1 MAKIQKKTL
10 FLQPISSF
18 NIIFMSQFTDFG
30 LNSALLKA
38 IGELGFEN
46 PMPIQEQA
54 IPVLLERD
62 TDFVGLAQTGTGKTA
77 AFGLPLLQKI
87 DAEQRCVQALI
98 LCPTRELCMQ
108 ITKDL
113 RNYAKYIP
121 EILVV
126 PVYGGASIELQFK
139 DLAKKPQIIVAT
151 PGRLRDMI
159 RRNRV
164 DFSNV
169 SSMILDE
176 ADEMLNMGF
185 QEEVDDILEYMPKE
199 GRHTMLFSATMPK
212 EVEAILNKYMT
223 DPVKVAVGE
232 RNSGTANVDHRYYM
246 MAAKDRYS
254 VLKRIIDY
262 TPSIYGII
270 FCRTKLET
278 QEIAD
283 SLIQDGYNAA
293 ALHGD
298 LSQAMRD
305 NVMDHFRKRSLQL
318 LVATDVAARGI
329 DVKELTHI
337 INYNLPD
344 DIETYVHRSGRT
356 GRADKRG
363 ICISLVHLREK
374 HKVKQIEKIVGRP
387 IERATIPTGK
397 EVCEKQLFNHIDR
410 IEHVDINREDID
422 DYLPV
427 IFKKLEWMSREEL
440 ITRMV
445 ALNFNRF
452 LDYYKDAVDL
462 NVDENAEKKDKKER
476 KKERDRQDET
486 MKRLYFGLGKNDHIL
501 PQKIIGK
508 INDVT
513 RSKNIPI
520 GRIDLF
526 NDYSYVDV
534 DESFVPMILE
544 CFSDPLMNP
553 KGIVVE
559 VAKEQPKR
567 EKKSFADK
575 KEGEKKTRK
584 EEKHNRDDFHEEE
597 SFEKKSKRKS
607 KDFDDDKPKYK
618 VERSRD
624 GHEWLDPDWRNHL
637 DDIDVFIDDDD
648 ERPSRKKRNEE
659 RGFGSKKET
668 SPKTGSK
675 KEKSSATKRSSRSG
689 FRSSDYDVDGPRSSR
704 KSSSKSSSTKESGR
718 GRRGAAR
725 HEEPDYYSPKR
736 RRK

>member
-1 MAKIQKKTL
+1 
-10 FLQPISSF
+10 
-18 NIIFMSQFTDFG
+18 MSQFTDFG

-54 IPVLLERD
+54 IPVLLAQD
-62 TDFVGLAQTGTGKTA
+62 VDFVGLAQTGTGKTA

-87 DAEQRCVQALI
+87 DASQRCVQALI

-121 EILVV
+121 EILIV

-159 RRNRV
+159 RRNKV

-169 SSMILDE
+169 KTMILDE

-199 GRHTMLFSATMPK
+199 RSTMLFSATMPK

-232 RNSGTANVDHRYYM
+232 RNSGTANVDHKYYM

-356 GRADKRG
+356 GRADKRH
-363 ICISLVHLREK
+363 ICISLVPLREK

-387 IERATIPTGK
+387 I
-397 EVCEKQLFNHIDR
+397 
-410 IEHVDINREDID
+410 
-422 DYLPV
+422 
-427 IFKKLEWMSREEL
+427 L

-462 NVDENAEKKDKKER
+462 NVDEKDANKDKKER
-476 KKERDRQDET
+476 KKERDRMDET
-486 MKRLYFGLGKNDHIL
+486 MKRLYFGMGKNDHIL

-513 RSKNIPI
+513 RTKNIPI

-526 NDYSYVDV
+526 GDYSYVDV
-534 DESFVPMILE
+534 EESFVPMILE
-544 CFSDPLMNP
+544 CFADPRKNP

-567 EKKSFADK
+567 EKKVHEEK
-575 KEGEKKTRK
+575 KEGGE
-584 EEKHNRDDFHEEE
+584 
-597 SFEKKSKRKS
+597 
-607 KDFDDDKPKYK
+607 KPKYK

-624 GHEWLDPDWRNHL
+624 GHEWLDPDWREHL
-637 DDIDVFIDDDD
+637 DNIDVFVDDDD
-648 ERPSRKKRNEE
+648 VRPSRKKRNEE
-659 RGFGSKKET
+659 RGFGA
-668 SPKTGSK
+668 K
-675 KEKSSATKRSSRSG
+675 KEKSSSPKKESRSGGSKKGSGLSSG
-689 FRSSDYDVDGPRSSR
+689 FRSSDYDIDGPRSSR
-704 KSSSKSSSTKESGR
+704 SSRESNR

-725 HEEPDYYSPKR
+725 NEEPSYYSPKR
-736 RRK
+736 RGGKRRG

>member
-1 MAKIQKKTL
+1 
-10 FLQPISSF
+10 
-18 NIIFMSQFTDFG
+18 MSQFTDFG
-30 LNSALLKA
+30 LNPALLRA
-38 IGELGFEN
+38 IKELGFEN
-46 PMPIQEQA
+46 PMPIQEKA
-54 IPVLLERD
+54 IPVLLESD
-62 TDFVGLAQTGTGKTA
+62 VDFVGLAQTGTGKTA
-77 AFGLPLLQKI
+77 AFGLPLLNKI
-87 DAEQRCVQALI
+87 DATQRCVQALI

-108 ITKDL
+108 ITRDL
-113 RNYAKYIP
+113 RNYARYIP
-121 EILVV
+121 EILIV

-169 SSMILDE
+169 KTMILDE

-223 DPVKVAVGE
+223 NPVKVAVGE
-232 RNSGTANVDHRYYM
+232 RNSGTANVDHIYYM

-283 SLIQDGYNAA
+283 NLIQDGYNAA

-298 LSQAMRD
+298 LSQGMRD

-363 ICISLVHLREK
+363 ICLSLINLREK
-374 HKVKQIEKIVGRP
+374 SKIKRIEKIVGRP
-387 IERATIPTGK
+387 FEKAMIPTGK

-410 IEHVDINREDID
+410 IEHVDINREEID

-427 IFKKLEWMSREEL
+427 VFRKLDWMSREEL

-462 NVDENAEKKDKKER
+462 NVTEREEKKDRKER
-476 KKERDRQDET
+476 QIEREHRDET
-486 MKRLYFGLGKNDHIL
+486 MKRLYFGMGKNDHIL

-520 GRIDLF
+520 GRIDLYPDF
-526 NDYSYVDV
+526 SYVDV
-534 DESFVPMILE
+534 EESFVPLILE
-544 CFSDPLMNP
+544 CFADPHSNP
-553 KGIVVE
+553 RGIVVE
-559 VAKEQPKR
+559 IAKEQPER
-567 EKKSFADK
+567 KKASG
-575 KEGEKKTRK
+575 GEKKGSSERK
-584 EEKHNRDDFHEEE
+584 ERKERRDRDEFREKRERRDDDFA
-597 SFEKKSKRKS
+597 EKKSKKKK
-607 KDFDDDKPKYK
+607 KDRDDDRPYYK
-618 VERSRD
+618 SERSRD
-624 GHEWLDPDWRNHL
+624 GREWLEPDWKEHL
-637 DDIDVFIDDDD
+637 DDIEVFIDDDD
-648 ERPSRKKRNEE
+648 RPSRKQRNAE
-659 RGFGSKKET
+659 RGFGAK
-668 SPKTGSK
+668 
-675 KEKSSATKRSSRSG
+675 KSSG
-689 FRSSDYDVDGPRSSR
+689 
-704 KSSSKSSSTKESGR
+704 SSSKSSSSRGGSSRGGSSRGGSSRSASSRESGR
-718 GRRGAAR
+718 GRRGASR
-725 HEEPDYYSPKR
+725 YDDNDYYSPR
-736 RRK
+736 RRGGGRRR

>member
-1 MAKIQKKTL
+1 
-10 FLQPISSF
+10 
-18 NIIFMSQFTDFG
+18 MSQFTDFG
-30 LNSALLKA
+30 LNPALLKA
-38 IGELGFEN
+38 IKELGFEN
-46 PMPIQEQA
+46 PMPIQEKA
-54 IPVLLERD
+54 IPVLLESD
-62 TDFVGLAQTGTGKTA
+62 VDFVGLAQTGTGKTA
-77 AFGLPLLQKI
+77 AFGLPLLNKI
-87 DAEQRCVQALI
+87 DETQRCVQALI

-108 ITKDL
+108 ITRDL
-113 RNYAKYIP
+113 RNYARYIP
-121 EILVV
+121 EILIV

-169 SSMILDE
+169 KTMILDE

-185 QEEVDDILEYMPKE
+185 QEEVDDIL
-199 GRHTMLFSATMPK
+199 
-212 EVEAILNKYMT
+212 
-223 DPVKVAVGE
+223 VKVAVGE
-232 RNSGTANVDHRYYM
+232 RNSGTANVDHIYYM

-283 SLIQDGYNAA
+283 NLIQDGYNAA

-298 LSQAMRD
+298 LSQGMRD

-363 ICISLVHLREK
+363 LCLSLINLREK
-374 HKVKQIEKIVGRP
+374 SKIKRIEKIVGRP
-387 IERATIPTGK
+387 FEKGMIPTGK

-410 IEHVDINREDID
+410 IEHVDINREEID

-427 IFKKLEWMSREEL
+427 VFRKLDWMSREEL

-462 NVDENAEKKDKKER
+462 NVNERDEKKDKKER
-476 KKERDRQDET
+476 KKEREHQDET
-486 MKRLYFGLGKNDHIL
+486 MQRLYFGMGKNDHIL

-520 GRIDLF
+520 GRIDLYDDF
-526 NDYSYVDV
+526 SFVDV
-534 DESFVPMILE
+534 EGSFVPLILE
-544 CFSDPLMNP
+544 SFADPHNNP
-553 KGIVVE
+553 RGIVVE
-559 VAKEQPKR
+559 VAKDQPER
-567 EKKSFADK
+567 KK
-575 KEGEKKTRK
+575 GEKKDFGVKKERK
-584 EEKHNRDDFHEEE
+584 ERRERDDFRSERREKHDDFQEKKERKTKYEEF
-597 SFEKKSKRKS
+597 SEKKSKKKK
-607 KDFDDDKPKYK
+607 KDFDDDKPYYK
-618 VERSRD
+618 SEHSRD
-624 GHEWLDPDWRNHL
+624 GHEWLDPDWKDHL
-637 DDIDVFIDDDD
+637 DDIEVFIDDDD
-648 ERPSRKKRNEE
+648 RPSRKQRNAE
-659 RGFGSKKET
+659 RGFGAK
-668 SPKTGSK
+668 
-675 KEKSSATKRSSRSG
+675 
-689 FRSSDYDVDGPRSSR
+689 
-704 KSSSKSSSTKESGR
+704 KSSSSSKGSSSRGGSSRGGSSRGSSSRGGGYSSRESNR
-718 GRRGAAR
+718 GRRGASR
-725 HEEPDYYSPKR
+725 YDDGDYYSPR
-736 RRK
+736 RRGGGRRR

>member
-1 MAKIQKKTL
+1 
-10 FLQPISSF
+10 
-18 NIIFMSQFTDFG
+18 MSQFTDFG
-30 LNSALLKA
+30 LDSALLRA

-46 PMPIQEQA
+46 PMPIQEQT
-54 IPVLLERD
+54 IPVLLDRD

-87 DAEQRCVQALI
+87 NPSQRCIQALI

-121 EILVV
+121 EILIV

-159 RRNRV
+159 RRNKV

-169 SSMILDE
+169 RTMILDE

-199 GRHTMLFSATMPK
+199 DRTTMLFSATMPK
-212 EVEAILNKYMT
+212 EVEDILTKYMT

-337 INYNLPD
+337 INYNFPD

-387 IERATIPTGK
+387 IEKAIIPTGK

-462 NVDENAEKKDKKER
+462 NVNEKDEKKER
-476 KKERDRQDET
+476 KELKKDREHRDET
-486 MKRLYFGLGKNDHIL
+486 MKRLYFGVGKNDHIL
-501 PQKIIGK
+501 PQKLIGM

-513 RSKNIPI
+513 RTKNIPV

-526 NDYSYVDV
+526 PDFSYVDV
-534 DESFVPMILE
+534 EESFVPMLLE
-544 CFSDPLMNP
+544 CFSDPRKNP
-553 KGIVVE
+553 KGIHVE
-559 VAKEQPKR
+559 VAKDQPKR
-567 EKKSFADK
+567 ERKP
-575 KEGEKKTRK
+575 K
-584 EEKHNRDDFHEEE
+584 EEKREEVKA
-597 SFEKKSKRKS
+597 SEKKEHREKKEYR
-607 KDFDDDKPKYK
+607 DERKPKYK
-618 VERSRD
+618 VEKSRD
-624 GHEWLDPDWRNHL
+624 GHEWLEPNWRDHL
-637 DDIDVFIDDDD
+637 ENIEVFLDDDD
-648 ERPSRKKRNEE
+648 VRPSRKKRNEE
-659 RGFGSKKET
+659 RGFGAKKE
-668 SPKTGSK
+668 SN
-675 KEKSSATKRSSRSG
+675 
-689 FRSSDYDVDGPRSSR
+689 
-704 KSSSKSSSTKESGR
+704 R

-725 HEEPDYYSPKR
+725 NAEPDYYSPKR
-736 RRK
+736 RGGKRR

>member
-1 MAKIQKKTL
+1 
-10 FLQPISSF
+10 
-18 NIIFMSQFTDFG
+18 MSQFTDFG
-30 LNSALLKA
+30 LNPALLRA
-38 IGELGFEN
+38 IKELGFEN
-46 PMPIQEQA
+46 PMPIQE
-54 IPVLLERD
+54 
-62 TDFVGLAQTGTGKTA
+62 K
-77 AFGLPLLQKI
+77 GLPLLNKI

-108 ITKDL
+108 ITRDL

-121 EILVV
+121 EILIV

-169 SSMILDE
+169 KTMILDE

-232 RNSGTANVDHRYYM
+232 RNSGTANVDHIYYM

-283 SLIQDGYNAA
+283 NLIQDGYNAA

-298 LSQAMRD
+298 LSQGMRD

-363 ICISLVHLREK
+363 ICLSLINLREK
-374 HKVKQIEKIVGRP
+374 SKIKRIEKIVGRP
-387 IERATIPTGK
+387 FEKAMIPTGK

-410 IEHVDINREDID
+410 IEHVDINREEID

-427 IFKKLEWMSREEL
+427 VFRKLDWMSREEL

-462 NVDENAEKKDKKER
+462 NVNERDEKKDRKELKKER
-476 KKERDRQDET
+476 EHRDET
-486 MKRLYFGLGKNDHIL
+486 MMRLYFGMGKNDHIL

-520 GRIDLF
+520 GRIDLYG
-526 NDYSYVDV
+526 DYSYVDV
-534 DESFVPMILE
+534 EESFVPLILD
-544 CFSDPLMNP
+544 CFADPHNNP
-553 KGIVVE
+553 RGIVVE
-559 VAKEQPKR
+559 VAKDQPERKKSS
-567 EKKSFADK
+567 EKKDF
-575 KEGEKKTRK
+575 GEKKERK
-584 EEKHNRDDFHEEE
+584 ERRDRDDFRE
-597 SFEKKSKRKS
+597 SRKERDDFREKRDRHDDDFFEKKSKKKK
-607 KDFDDDKPKYK
+607 KDFDDDRTYYK
-618 VERSRD
+618 SERSRD
-624 GHEWLDPDWRNHL
+624 GREWLDPDWKDHL
-637 DDIDVFIDDDD
+637 DDIEVFIDDDD
-648 ERPSRKKRNEE
+648 RPSRKQRNAE
-659 RGFGSKKET
+659 RGFGAKK
-668 SPKTGSK
+668 
-675 KEKSSATKRSSRSG
+675 SG
-689 FRSSDYDVDGPRSSR
+689 GA
-704 KSSSKSSSTKESGR
+704 SKSSSSRGGSSRGGSSRGSSRSSSSRESNR
-718 GRRGAAR
+718 GRRGASR
-725 HEEPDYYSPKR
+725 YDDGDYYSPR
-736 RRK
+736 RRGGGRRR

>member
-1 MAKIQKKTL
+1 
-10 FLQPISSF
+10 
-18 NIIFMSQFTDFG
+18 MSQFTDFG
-30 LNSALLKA
+30 LNPALLKA
-38 IGELGFEN
+38 IEELGFEN
-46 PMPIQEQA
+46 PMPIQEKA
-54 IPVLLERD
+54 IPVLLEQD
-62 TDFVGLAQTGTGKTA
+62 LDFVGLAQTGTGKTA

-87 DAEQRCVQALI
+87 DATQRCVQALI

-108 ITKDL
+108 ITRDL
-113 RNYAKYIP
+113 QHYAKYIP
-121 EILVV
+121 EIYIV
-126 PVYGGASIELQFK
+126 PVYGGASIEVQFK
-139 DLAKKPQIIVAT
+139 ELARKPQVIVAT

-164 DFSNV
+164 DFTNV
-169 SSMILDE
+169 KVMILDE

-199 GRHTMLFSATMPK
+199 RNTMLFSATMPK
-212 EVEAILNKYMT
+212 EVEAILDKYMNN
-223 DPVKVAVGE
+223 PVKVAVGE
-232 RNSGTANVDHRYYM
+232 RNSGTANVDHKYYM

-329 DVKELTHI
+329 DVSDLTHI

-387 IERATIPTGK
+387 IERAMIPTGK

-462 NVDENAEKKDKKER
+462 NVDEKSEKKDKVER

-513 RSKNIPI
+513 CTKNIPI

-534 DESFVPMILE
+534 EESFVPMILE
-544 CFSDPLMNP
+544 CFSDPRKNP

-567 EKKSFADK
+567 EKKDADRKGRDEK
-575 KEGEKKTRK
+575 KSRDEKKTR
-584 EEKHNRDDFHEEE
+584 
-597 SFEKKSKRKS
+597 
-607 KDFDDDKPKYK
+607 DDDKPKYK

-637 DDIDVFIDDDD
+637 DDIDVFIDEED

-659 RGFGSKKET
+659 RGFGAKKGSESSKKTASKSKKET
-668 SPKTGSK
+668 GTSESRKG
-675 KEKSSATKRSSRSG
+675 SRSMGNG
-689 FRSSDYDVDGPRSSR
+689 FRSSDYDVDSRSSKR
-704 KSSSKSSSTKESGR
+704 SSSKSSSSRESSR

-736 RRK
+736 RRR

>member
-1 MAKIQKKTL
+1 ML
-10 FLQPISSF
+10 
-18 NIIFMSQFTDFG
+18 QFTDFG
-30 LNSALLKA
+30 LNPALLRA
-38 IGELGFEN
+38 IKELGFEN
-46 PMPIQEQA
+46 PMPIQEKA
-54 IPVLLERD
+54 IPALLESD
-62 TDFVGLAQTGTGKTA
+62 VDFVGLAQTGTGKTA
-77 AFGLPLLQKI
+77 AFGLPLLNKI

-98 LCPTRELCMQ
+98 LCPTRELCLQ
-108 ITKDL
+108 ITRDL
-113 RNYAKYIP
+113 RNYARYIP
-121 EILVV
+121 EILIV

-164 DFSNV
+164 DFGNV
-169 SSMILDE
+169 KAMVLDE

-223 DPVKVAVGE
+223 NPVKVAVGE
-232 RNSGTANVDHRYYM
+232 RNSGTANVDHIYYM

-262 TPSIYGII
+262 TPSIYGIV

-283 SLIQDGYNAA
+283 NLIQDGYNAA

-298 LSQAMRD
+298 LSQGMRD

-363 ICISLVHLREK
+363 ICLSLINLREK
-374 HKVKQIEKIVGRP
+374 SKIKRIEKIVGRP
-387 IERATIPTGK
+387 FDKGMIPTGK

-410 IEHVDINREDID
+410 IEHVDINREEID

-427 IFKKLEWMSREEL
+427 VFRKLDWMSREEL

-462 NVDENAEKKDKKER
+462 NVNERDEKKDKKER
-476 KKERDRQDET
+476 KKEREHKDET
-486 MKRLYFGLGKNDHIL
+486 MKRLYFGMGKNDHIL

-520 GRIDLF
+520 GRIDLYPDF
-526 NDYSYVDV
+526 SYVDV
-534 DESFVPMILE
+534 EESFVPLILD
-544 CFSDPLMNP
+544 CFADPHNNP
-553 KGIVVE
+553 RGIVVE
-559 VAKEQPKR
+559 VAKEQPER
-567 EKKSFADK
+567 KKANG
-575 KEGEKKTRK
+575 GEKKPVERK
-584 EEKHNRDDFHEEE
+584 ERKERRERDEFRSERRENRDDFP
-597 SFEKKSKRKS
+597 EKKSKKKK
-607 KDFDDDKPKYK
+607 KDFDDDRTYYK
-618 VERSRD
+618 SERSRD
-624 GHEWLDPDWRNHL
+624 GREWLNLDWKDHL
-637 DDIDVFIDDDD
+637 DDIEVFIDDDD
-648 ERPSRKKRNEE
+648 RPSRKQRNAE
-659 RGFGSKKET
+659 RGFGAKK
-668 SPKTGSK
+668 SSGGSK
-675 KEKSSATKRSSRSG
+675 GGSSRS
-689 FRSSDYDVDGPRSSR
+689 SNSSR
-704 KSSSKSSSTKESGR
+704 GGYSSRESNR
-718 GRRGAAR
+718 GRRGASR
-725 HEEPDYYSPKR
+725 YDDDYYSPRHRKGGR
-736 RRK
+736 R

>member
-1 MAKIQKKTL
+1 MANYYYFCSLKYTNTL
-10 FLQPISSF
+10 F
-18 NIIFMSQFTDFG
+18 FMSQFTDFG
-30 LNSALLKA
+30 LNPALLKA
-38 IGELGFEN
+38 IKELGFEN
-46 PMPIQEQA
+46 PMPIQEKA
-54 IPVLLERD
+54 IPVLLEKD
-62 TDFVGLAQTGTGKTA
+62 VDFVGLAQTGTGKTA
-77 AFGLPLLQKI
+77 AFGLPLLNKI
-87 DAEQRCVQALI
+87 EETQRCVQALI

-108 ITKDL
+108 ITRDL

-121 EILVV
+121 EILIV
-126 PVYGGASIELQFK
+126 PVYGGASIEVQFK

-169 SSMILDE
+169 KTMILDE

-232 RNSGTANVDHRYYM
+232 RNSGTANVDHIYYM
-246 MAAKDRYS
+246 MAAKDRYM

-262 TPSIYGII
+262 TPAIYGII

-283 SLIQDGYNAA
+283 NLIQDGYNAA

-363 ICISLVHLREK
+363 ICLSLINLREK
-374 HKVKQIEKIVGRP
+374 SKIKRIEKIVGRP
-387 IERATIPTGK
+387 FEKAMIPTGK

-427 IFKKLEWMSREEL
+427 ILRKLEWMSREEL

-452 LDYYKDAVDL
+452 LDYYKDAIDL
-462 NVDENAEKKDKKER
+462 NVSDKEEKKDRKER
-476 KKERDRQDET
+476 KKERDHQDET
-486 MKRLYFGLGKNDHIL
+486 MKRLYFGMGKNDHIL

-520 GRIDLF
+520 GRIDLYG
-526 NDYSYVDV
+526 DYSYVDV
-534 DESFVPMILE
+534 EESFVPMILE
-544 CFSDPLMNP
+544 SFADPRNNP
-553 KGIVVE
+553 RGIVVE
-559 VAKEQPKR
+559 VAKEQPDR
-567 EKKSFADK
+567 KKGSS
-575 KEGEKKTRK
+575 ERK
-584 EEKHNRDDFHEEE
+584 ERRDRDDFRGGERREKRDRRDDDF
-597 SFEKKSKRKS
+597 FEKKSKKK
-607 KDFDDDKPKYK
+607 KDFDDDKPFYK
-618 VERSRD
+618 SERSRD
-624 GHEWLDPDWRNHL
+624 GREWLDPDWKDHL

-648 ERPSRKKRNEE
+648 RPSRKERNAE
-659 RGFGSKKET
+659 RGFGS
-668 SPKTGSK
+668 SRGGSK
-675 KEKSSATKRSSRSG
+675 GGSSRG
-689 FRSSDYDVDGPRSSR
+689 GSSR
-704 KSSSKSSSTKESGR
+704 GGSSRGSSSRDSGR
-718 GRRGAAR
+718 GRRGASR
-725 HEEPDYYSPKR
+725 YDDDYYAPR
-736 RRK
+736 RRGGGGRRR

>member
-1 MAKIQKKTL
+1 
-10 FLQPISSF
+10 
-18 NIIFMSQFTDFG
+18 MSQFTDFG
-30 LNSALLKA
+30 LNPALLRA
-38 IGELGFEN
+38 IKELGFEN
-46 PMPIQEQA
+46 PMPIQEKA
-54 IPVLLERD
+54 IPVLLESD
-62 TDFVGLAQTGTGKTA
+62 VDFVGLAQTGTGKTA
-77 AFGLPLLQKI
+77 AFGLPLLNKI

-108 ITKDL
+108 ITRDL
-113 RNYAKYIP
+113 RNYARYIP
-121 EILVV
+121 EILIV

-169 SSMILDE
+169 KTMILDE

-199 GRHTMLFSATMPK
+199 GRHTMLFSATM
-212 EVEAILNKYMT
+212 
-223 DPVKVAVGE
+223 
-232 RNSGTANVDHRYYM
+232 DHIYYM

-283 SLIQDGYNAA
+283 NLIQDGYNAA

-298 LSQAMRD
+298 LSQGMRD

-363 ICISLVHLREK
+363 ICLSLINLREK
-374 HKVKQIEKIVGRP
+374 SKIKRIEKIVGRP
-387 IERATIPTGK
+387 FEKAMIPTGK

-410 IEHVDINREDID
+410 IEHVDINREEID

-427 IFKKLEWMSREEL
+427 VFRKLDWMSREEL

-462 NVDENAEKKDKKER
+462 NVNERDEKKDKKVR
-476 KKERDRQDET
+476 KKERDHQDET
-486 MKRLYFGLGKNDHIL
+486 MQRLYFGMGKNDHIL

-520 GRIDLF
+520 GRIDLYDDF
-526 NDYSYVDV
+526 SYVDV
-534 DESFVPMILE
+534 EGSFVPLILE
-544 CFSDPLMNP
+544 CFADPHSNP
-553 KGIVVE
+553 RGIVVE
-559 VAKEQPKR
+559 VAKDQPER
-567 EKKSFADK
+567 KK
-575 KEGEKKTRK
+575 GEKKDFGEKKERK
-584 EEKHNRDDFHEEE
+584 ERRDRDDFRGERREKHDDFQEKKEHKTKYEEF
-597 SFEKKSKRKS
+597 SEKKSKKKK
-607 KDFDDDKPKYK
+607 KDFDDDRTYYK
-618 VERSRD
+618 SERSRD
-624 GHEWLDPDWRNHL
+624 GHEWLDPDWKDHL
-637 DDIDVFIDDDD
+637 DDIEVFIDDDD
-648 ERPSRKKRNEE
+648 RPSRKQRNAE
-659 RGFGSKKET
+659 RGFGAK
-668 SPKTGSK
+668 
-675 KEKSSATKRSSRSG
+675 
-689 FRSSDYDVDGPRSSR
+689 
-704 KSSSKSSSTKESGR
+704 KSSSSSKGGSSRGGSSRGGSSRGSSSRGGGYSSRESNR
-718 GRRGAAR
+718 GRRGASR
-725 HEEPDYYSPKR
+725 YDDGDYYSPR
-736 RRK
+736 RRGGGRRR

>member
-1 MAKIQKKTL
+1 M
-10 FLQPISSF
+10 QPNLYYYS
-18 NIIFMSQFTDFG
+18 IIYFMSQFTDFG
-30 LNSALLKA
+30 LNPALLKA
-38 IGELGFEN
+38 IKELGFEN
-46 PMPIQEQA
+46 PMPIQEKT
-54 IPVLLERD
+54 IPVLLEKD
-62 TDFVGLAQTGTGKTA
+62 VDFVGLAQTGTGKTA
-77 AFGLPLLQKI
+77 AFGLPLLNKI
-87 DAEQRCVQALI
+87 DETQRCVQALI

-108 ITKDL
+108 ITRDL

-121 EILVV
+121 EILIV
-126 PVYGGASIELQFK
+126 PVYGGASIEVQFK

-169 SSMILDE
+169 KTMILDE

-232 RNSGTANVDHRYYM
+232 RNSGTANVDHIYYM
-246 MAAKDRYS
+246 MAAKDRYM

-283 SLIQDGYNAA
+283 NLIQDGYNAA

-363 ICISLVHLREK
+363 ICLSLINLREK
-374 HKVKQIEKIVGRP
+374 SKIKRIEKIVGRP
-387 IERATIPTGK
+387 FEKAMIPTGK

-427 IFKKLEWMSREEL
+427 ILRKLEWMSREEL

-452 LDYYKDAVDL
+452 LDYYKDAIDL
-462 NVDENAEKKDKKER
+462 NVSDKEEKKDRKER
-476 KKERDRQDET
+476 KKERDHQDET
-486 MKRLYFGLGKNDHIL
+486 MKRLYFGMGKNDHIL

-520 GRIDLF
+520 GRIDLYG
-526 NDYSYVDV
+526 DYSYVDV
-534 DESFVPMILE
+534 EESFVPMILE
-544 CFSDPLMNP
+544 SFADPRNNP
-553 KGIVVE
+553 RGIVVE
-559 VAKEQPKR
+559 VAKEQPDR
-567 EKKSFADK
+567 KKGSS
-575 KEGEKKTRK
+575 ERK
-584 EEKHNRDDFHEEE
+584 ERRDRDDFRGGERRERRDRRDE
-597 SFEKKSKRKS
+597 DFFEKKSKKK
-607 KDFDDDKPKYK
+607 KDFDDDKPFYK
-618 VERSRD
+618 SERSRD
-624 GHEWLDPDWRNHL
+624 GREWLDPDWKDHL

-648 ERPSRKKRNEE
+648 RPSRKERNAE
-659 RGFGSKKET
+659 RGFGS
-668 SPKTGSK
+668 SRGGSK
-675 KEKSSATKRSSRSG
+675 SGSSRGGNSRG
-689 FRSSDYDVDGPRSSR
+689 GSSR
-704 KSSSKSSSTKESGR
+704 GSSSRDSGR
-718 GRRGAAR
+718 GRRGASR
-725 HEEPDYYSPKR
+725 YDDDYYAPR
-736 RRK
+736 RRGGGGRRR

>member
-1 MAKIQKKTL
+1 
-10 FLQPISSF
+10 
-18 NIIFMSQFTDFG
+18 MSQFTDFG
-30 LNSALLKA
+30 LDSALLKA

-46 PMPIQEQA
+46 PMPIQEQT

-87 DAEQRCVQALI
+87 DAEQHCVQALI

-121 EILVV
+121 QILIV

-139 DLAKKPQIIVAT
+139 DLAKKPQVIVAT

-169 SSMILDE
+169 HTMILDE

-199 GRHTMLFSATMPK
+199 RNTMLFSATMPK

-374 HKVKQIEKIVGRP
+374 HKIKQIEKIVGRP
-387 IERATIPTGK
+387 IERAMIPTGK

-462 NVDENAEKKDKKER
+462 NADDKAEKKDRQER
-476 KKERDRQDET
+476 KKERDRMDET
-486 MKRLYFGLGKNDHIL
+486 MKRLFFGMGKNDHVL

-513 RSKNIPI
+513 RTKNIPI

-526 NDYSYVDV
+526 PDYSYVDV
-534 DESFVPMILE
+534 EESFVPMILE
-544 CFSDPLMNP
+544 CFSDPRKNP
-553 KGIVVE
+553 QGIQVE
-559 VAKEQPKR
+559 VAKEQPRR
-567 EKKSFADK
+567 EKKSHEEK
-575 KEGEKKTRK
+575 KEHRDGVRK
-584 EEKHNRDDFHEEE
+584 EET
-597 SFEKKSKRKS
+597 FEKKSKKS
-607 KDFDDDKPKYK
+607 KNFDEDKPKYK

-624 GHEWLDPDWRNHL
+624 GHEWLDPDWHDHL
-637 DDIDVFIDDDD
+637 DDIEVFLDDDD
-648 ERPSRKKRNEE
+648 KRPSRKKRNEE
-659 RGFGSKKET
+659 RGFGAKKEKG
-668 SPKTGSK
+668 PK
-675 KEKSSATKRSSRSG
+675 KEKSSSKKEVRSAKSSRSSSST
-689 FRSSDYDVDGPRSSR
+689 FRSSDYDIDGPRSSR
-704 KSSSKSSSTKESGR
+704 TTRESNR

-725 HEEPDYYSPKR
+725 REEPDYYSPR
-736 RRK
+736 RRGGRKR

>member
-1 MAKIQKKTL
+1 
-10 FLQPISSF
+10 
-18 NIIFMSQFTDFG
+18 MSQFTDFG
-30 LNSALLKA
+30 LNPALLKA
-38 IGELGFEN
+38 IKELGFEN
-46 PMPIQEQA
+46 PMPIQEKT
-54 IPVLLERD
+54 IPVLLEKD
-62 TDFVGLAQTGTGKTA
+62 VDFVGLAQTGTGKTA
-77 AFGLPLLQKI
+77 AFGLPLLNKI
-87 DAEQRCVQALI
+87 DETQRCVQALI

-108 ITKDL
+108 ITRDL

-121 EILVV
+121 EILIV
-126 PVYGGASIELQFK
+126 PVYGGASIEVQFK

-169 SSMILDE
+169 KTMILDE

-232 RNSGTANVDHRYYM
+232 RNSGTANVDHIYYM
-246 MAAKDRYS
+246 MAAKDRYM

-262 TPSIYGII
+262 TPAIYGII
-270 FCRTKLET
+270 FCRTKVET

-283 SLIQDGYNAA
+283 NLIQDGYNAA

-363 ICISLVHLREK
+363 ICLSLINLREK
-374 HKVKQIEKIVGRP
+374 SKIKRIEKIVGRP
-387 IERATIPTGK
+387 FEKAMIPTGK

-427 IFKKLEWMSREEL
+427 ILRKLEWMSREEL

-452 LDYYKDAVDL
+452 LDYYKDAIDL
-462 NVDENAEKKDKKER
+462 NVSDKEEKKDRKER
-476 KKERDRQDET
+476 KKERDHQDET
-486 MKRLYFGLGKNDHIL
+486 MKRLYFGMGKNDHIL

-520 GRIDLF
+520 GRIDLYG
-526 NDYSYVDV
+526 DYSYVDV
-534 DESFVPMILE
+534 EESFVPMILE
-544 CFSDPLMNP
+544 SFADPRNNP
-553 KGIVVE
+553 RGIVVE
-559 VAKEQPKR
+559 VAKEQPDR
-567 EKKSFADK
+567 KKGSS
-575 KEGEKKTRK
+575 ERK
-584 EEKHNRDDFHEEE
+584 ERRDRDDFRGGERREKRDRRDE
-597 SFEKKSKRKS
+597 DFFEKKSKKK
-607 KDFDDDKPKYK
+607 KDFDDDKPFYK
-618 VERSRD
+618 SERSRD
-624 GHEWLDPDWRNHL
+624 GREWLDPDWKDHL

-648 ERPSRKKRNEE
+648 RPSRKERNAE
-659 RGFGSKKET
+659 RGFGGSRG
-668 SPKTGSK
+668 GSK
-675 KEKSSATKRSSRSG
+675 GGSSRG
-689 FRSSDYDVDGPRSSR
+689 GSSR
-704 KSSSKSSSTKESGR
+704 GSSSRDSGR
-718 GRRGAAR
+718 GRRGASR
-725 HEEPDYYSPKR
+725 YDDDYYAPR
-736 RRK
+736 RRGGGGRRR

>member
-1 MAKIQKKTL
+1 ML
-10 FLQPISSF
+10 
-18 NIIFMSQFTDFG
+18 QFTDFG

-46 PMPIQEQA
+46 PMPIQEQT
-54 IPVLLERD
+54 IPLLLD
-62 TDFVGLAQTGTGKTA
+62 QDIDFVGLAQTGTGKTA

-87 DAEQRCVQALI
+87 DASQRCVQALI

-121 EILVV
+121 EILIV

-164 DFSNV
+164 DFTNV
-169 SSMILDE
+169 KTMILDE

-199 GRHTMLFSATMPK
+199 GRNTMLFSATMPK
-212 EVEAILNKYMT
+212 EVEEILNKYMN

-374 HKVKQIEKIVGRP
+374 HKIKQIEKIVGRP
-387 IERATIPTGK
+387 IERAMIPTGK

-422 DYLPV
+422 DFLPV

-440 ITRMV
+440 LTRMV

-462 NVDENAEKKDKKER
+462 NVDEKDDRKDKKER
-476 KKERDRQDET
+476 KKERDRMDET

-513 RSKNIPI
+513 CSKNIPI

-534 DESFVPMILE
+534 EESFVPMILE
-544 CFSDPLMNP
+544 CFSDPRKNP

-559 VAKEQPKR
+559 VAKDQPKR
-567 EKKSFADK
+567 DKKSH
-575 KEGEKKTRK
+575 TTPS
-584 EEKHNRDDFHEEE
+584 E
-597 SFEKKSKRKS
+597 SQLNDPDSSSKSPSSSSSSSSSRAS
-607 KDFDDDKPKYK
+607 RSSSPSRPKYL

-624 GHEWLDPDWRNHL
+624 GHEWLDPDWREHL
-637 DDIDVFIDDDD
+637 DDIDVFLEEDDV
-648 ERPSRKKRNEE
+648 RPSRKKRSEE
-659 RGFGSKKET
+659 RGFGK
-668 SPKTGSK
+668 GST
-675 KEKSSATKRSSRSG
+675 KEKSSAAKKEKPKKSSRSSSSSSSSASRSSRSSSPSRFG
-689 FRSSDYDVDGPRSSR
+689 FRSSDYDIDGPRSRSSR
-704 KSSSKSSSTKESGR
+704 SSKTSTSSNR

-725 HEEPDYYSPKR
+725 NAEPDYYSPKHHGK

>member
-1 MAKIQKKTL
+1 
-10 FLQPISSF
+10 
-18 NIIFMSQFTDFG
+18 MSQFTDFG
-30 LNSALLKA
+30 LNPALLKA
-38 IGELGFEN
+38 IKELGFEN
-46 PMPIQEQA
+46 PMPIQEKT
-54 IPVLLERD
+54 IPVLLEQD
-62 TDFVGLAQTGTGKTA
+62 VDFVGLAQTGTGKTA
-77 AFGLPLLQKI
+77 AFGLPLLNKI
-87 DAEQRCVQALI
+87 DASQRCVQALI

-108 ITKDL
+108 ITRDL
-113 RNYAKYIP
+113 RNYARYIP
-121 EILVV
+121 EILIV
-126 PVYGGASIELQFK
+126 PVYGGASIEMQFK

-164 DFSNV
+164 DFTNV
-169 SSMILDE
+169 KTMILDE

-232 RNSGTANVDHRYYM
+232 RNSGTANVDHIYYM

-283 SLIQDGYNAA
+283 NLIQDGYNAA

-298 LSQAMRD
+298 LSQGMRD

-363 ICISLVHLREK
+363 ICLSLINLREK
-374 HKVKQIEKIVGRP
+374 SKIKKIEKIVGRP
-387 IERATIPTGK
+387 FEKGMIPTGK

-427 IFKKLEWMSREEL
+427 ILRKLEWMSREEL

-462 NVDENAEKKDKKER
+462 NVDDRDVKKDRKER
-476 KKERDRQDET
+476 KKEREHQDET
-486 MKRLYFGLGKNDHIL
+486 MMRLYFGMGKNDHVL

-520 GRIDLF
+520 GRIDLYG
-526 NDYSYVDV
+526 DYSYVDV
-534 DESFVPMILE
+534 EESFVPLILD
-544 CFSDPLMNP
+544 CFADPHSNP
-553 KGIVVE
+553 RGIVVE
-559 VAKEQPKR
+559 VAKDQPDR
-567 EKKSFADK
+567 KK
-575 KEGEKKTRK
+575 GEKKDFGERK
-584 EEKHNRDDFHEEE
+584 ERKERREKRDDFRSERREKRDDFRDSRKE
-597 SFEKKSKRKS
+597 RDRRDDDGFYDKKSKKRK
-607 KDFDDDKPKYK
+607 KDFDDDKPYYK
-618 VERSRD
+618 SERSRD
-624 GHEWLDPDWRNHL
+624 GHEWLDSDWKDRL
-637 DDIDVFIDDDD
+637 DDIDVFFDDDD
-648 ERPSRKKRNEE
+648 RPSRKQRNAE
-659 RGFGSKKET
+659 RGFGSKK
-668 SPKTGSK
+668 GS
-675 KEKSSATKRSSRSG
+675 SSGSRSG
-689 FRSSDYDVDGPRSSR
+689 SSR
-704 KSSSKSSSTKESGR
+704 GGSSRGGGYSSRESNR
-718 GRRGAAR
+718 GRRGASR
-725 HEEPDYYSPKR
+725 YDDDYYSPR
-736 RRK
+736 RRGGGRRR

>member
-1 MAKIQKKTL
+1 
-10 FLQPISSF
+10 
-18 NIIFMSQFTDFG
+18 MSQFTDFG
-30 LNSALLKA
+30 LNPALLRA
-38 IGELGFEN
+38 IKELGFEN
-46 PMPIQEQA
+46 PMPIQEQT
-54 IPVLLERD
+54 IPVLLEQD
-62 TDFVGLAQTGTGKTA
+62 VDFVGLAQTGTGKTA
-77 AFGLPLLQKI
+77 AFGLPLLNKI
-87 DAEQRCVQALI
+87 DAEQRCIQALI

-108 ITKDL
+108 ITRDL
-113 RNYAKYIP
+113 RNYARYIP
-121 EILVV
+121 EILIV

-164 DFSNV
+164 DFTNV
-169 SSMILDE
+169 KTMILDE

-232 RNSGTANVDHRYYM
+232 RNSGTANVDHIYYM

-283 SLIQDGYNAA
+283 NLIQDGYNAA

-298 LSQAMRD
+298 LSQGMRD

-363 ICISLVHLREK
+363 ICLSLINLREK
-374 HKVKQIEKIVGRP
+374 SKIKKIEKIVGRP
-387 IERATIPTGK
+387 FEKAMIPTGK

-410 IEHVDINREDID
+410 IEHVDINREEID

-427 IFKKLEWMSREEL
+427 VFRKLDWMSREEL

-462 NVDENAEKKDKKER
+462 NVTEREEKKDRKER
-476 KKERDRQDET
+476 QIEREHRDET
-486 MKRLYFGLGKNDHIL
+486 MKRLYFGMGKNDHIL

-520 GRIDLF
+520 GRIDLYPDF
-526 NDYSYVDV
+526 SYVDV
-534 DESFVPMILE
+534 EESFVPLILE
-544 CFSDPLMNP
+544 CFADPHSNP
-553 KGIVVE
+553 RGIVVE
-559 VAKEQPKR
+559 VAKEQPER
-567 EKKSFADK
+567 KKASG
-575 KEGEKKTRK
+575 GEKKGSGERK
-584 EEKHNRDDFHEEE
+584 ERKERRERDEFREKRERRDDDFT
-597 SFEKKSKRKS
+597 EKKSKKKK
-607 KDFDDDKPKYK
+607 KDRDDDRPYYK
-618 VERSRD
+618 SERSRD
-624 GHEWLDPDWRNHL
+624 GREWLEPDWKEHL
-637 DDIDVFIDDDD
+637 DDIEVFIDDDD
-648 ERPSRKKRNEE
+648 RPSRKQRNAE
-659 RGFGSKKET
+659 RGFGAKK
-668 SPKTGSK
+668 GSG
-675 KEKSSATKRSSRSG
+675 SASSRG
-689 FRSSDYDVDGPRSSR
+689 GSSR
-704 KSSSKSSSTKESGR
+704 GGSSRGGSSRGNSSRGSSSRESGR
-718 GRRGAAR
+718 GRRGASRYEDDFYA
-725 HEEPDYYSPKR
+725 PR
-736 RRK
+736 RRGGGRRR

>member
-1 MAKIQKKTL
+1 M
-10 FLQPISSF
+10 QPETQPNTF
-18 NIIFMSQFTDFG
+18 HYFMSQFTDFG
-30 LNSALLKA
+30 LNPALLRA
-38 IGELGFEN
+38 IKELGFEN
-46 PMPIQEQA
+46 PMPIQEQT
-54 IPVLLERD
+54 IPVLLEQD
-62 TDFVGLAQTGTGKTA
+62 VDFVGLAQTGTGKTA
-77 AFGLPLLQKI
+77 AFGLPLLNKI
-87 DAEQRCVQALI
+87 DAEQRCIQALL

-108 ITKDL
+108 ITRDL
-113 RNYAKYIP
+113 RNYARYIP
-121 EILVV
+121 EILIV

-164 DFSNV
+164 DFTNV
-169 SSMILDE
+169 KTMILDE

-232 RNSGTANVDHRYYM
+232 RNSGTANVDHIYYM

-283 SLIQDGYNAA
+283 NLIQDGYNAA

-298 LSQAMRD
+298 LSQGMRD

-363 ICISLVHLREK
+363 ICLSLINLREK
-374 HKVKQIEKIVGRP
+374 SKIKKIEKIVGRP
-387 IERATIPTGK
+387 FEKAMIPTGK

-410 IEHVDINREDID
+410 IEHVDINREEID

-427 IFKKLEWMSREEL
+427 VFRKLDWMSREEL

-462 NVDENAEKKDKKER
+462 NVTEREEKKDRKER
-476 KKERDRQDET
+476 QIEREHRDET
-486 MKRLYFGLGKNDHIL
+486 MKRLYFGMGKNDHIL

-520 GRIDLF
+520 GRIDLYPDF
-526 NDYSYVDV
+526 SYVDV
-534 DESFVPMILE
+534 EESFVPLILE
-544 CFSDPLMNP
+544 CFADPHSNP
-553 KGIVVE
+553 RGIVVE
-559 VAKEQPKR
+559 IAKEQPER
-567 EKKSFADK
+567 KKASG
-575 KEGEKKTRK
+575 GEKKGSSERK
-584 EEKHNRDDFHEEE
+584 ERKERRDRDEFREKRERRDDDFA
-597 SFEKKSKRKS
+597 EKKSKKKK
-607 KDFDDDKPKYK
+607 KDRDDDRPYYK
-618 VERSRD
+618 SERSRD
-624 GHEWLDPDWRNHL
+624 GREWLEPDWKEHL
-637 DDIDVFIDDDD
+637 DDIEVFIDDDD
-648 ERPSRKKRNEE
+648 RPSRKQRNAE
-659 RGFGSKKET
+659 RGFGAKKGN
-668 SPKTGSK
+668 GS
-675 KEKSSATKRSSRSG
+675 ASSRG
-689 FRSSDYDVDGPRSSR
+689 GSSR
-704 KSSSKSSSTKESGR
+704 GGSSRGGGSRGSSRGSSSRASGR
-718 GRRGAAR
+718 GRRGASRYEDDFYA
-725 HEEPDYYSPKR
+725 PR
-736 RRK
+736 RRGGGRRR

>member
-1 MAKIQKKTL
+1 
-10 FLQPISSF
+10 
-18 NIIFMSQFTDFG
+18 MSQFTDFG
-30 LNSALLKA
+30 LDPALLRA
-38 IGELGFEN
+38 IKELGFEN
-46 PMPIQEQA
+46 PMPIQEQT

-77 AFGLPLLQKI
+77 AFGLPLLNKI
-87 DAEQRCVQALI
+87 DAGQRCVQALI

-108 ITKDL
+108 ITRDL
-113 RNYAKYIP
+113 RNYARYIP
-121 EILVV
+121 DILIV

-169 SSMILDE
+169 KTMILDE

-232 RNSGTANVDHRYYM
+232 RNSGTANVDHIYYM

-283 SLIQDGYNAA
+283 NLIQDGYNAA

-298 LSQAMRD
+298 LSQGMRD

-363 ICISLVHLREK
+363 ICLSLINLREK
-374 HKVKQIEKIVGRP
+374 SKIKKIEKIVGRP
-387 IERATIPTGK
+387 FEKAMIPTGK

-427 IFKKLEWMSREEL
+427 IFRKLEWMSREEL

-462 NVDENAEKKDKKER
+462 NVNERDEKKDKKER
-476 KKERDRQDET
+476 QKEREHRDET
-486 MKRLYFGLGKNDHIL
+486 MTRLYFGMGKNDHIL

-520 GRIDLF
+520 GRIDLYG
-526 NDYSYVDV
+526 DYSYVDV
-534 DESFVPMILE
+534 EESFVPLILD
-544 CFSDPLMNP
+544 CFADPHANP
-553 KGIVVE
+553 RGIVVE
-559 VAKEQPKR
+559 VAKDQPERKKGEKKSADKKDFGEKKERKERHDEFREKR
-567 EKKSFADK
+567 EK
-575 KEGEKKTRK
+575 
-584 EEKHNRDDFHEEE
+584 RDDDF
-597 SFEKKSKRKS
+597 FEKKSKKKK
-607 KDFDDDKPKYK
+607 KDFDDDKPYYK
-618 VERSRD
+618 SERSRD
-624 GHEWLDPDWRNHL
+624 GREWLDPDWREHL
-637 DDIDVFIDDDD
+637 DDIEVFIDDDD
-648 ERPSRKKRNEE
+648 RPSRKQRNAE
-659 RGFGSKKET
+659 RGFGAKKGG
-668 SPKTGSK
+668 GS
-675 KEKSSATKRSSRSG
+675 SRGGSSRS
-689 FRSSDYDVDGPRSSR
+689 SSSR
-704 KSSSKSSSTKESGR
+704 GSSASRGSSSRGGGYSSSRDSGR

-725 HEEPDYYSPKR
+725 YDDNDYYSPR
-736 RRK
+736 RRGGGRRR

>member
-1 MAKIQKKTL
+1 
-10 FLQPISSF
+10 
-18 NIIFMSQFTDFG
+18 MSQFTDFG
-30 LNSALLKA
+30 LNPALVKA
-38 IGELGFEN
+38 IKEMGFEN
-46 PMPIQEQA
+46 PMPIQEKA

-62 TDFVGLAQTGTGKTA
+62 VDFVGLAQTGTGKTA
-77 AFGLPLLQKI
+77 AFGLPLLNKI
-87 DAEQRCVQALI
+87 DETQRCVQALI

-108 ITKDL
+108 ITRDL
-113 RNYAKYIP
+113 RNYARYIP
-121 EILVV
+121 EILIV

-169 SSMILDE
+169 KTMILDE

-232 RNSGTANVDHRYYM
+232 RNSGTANVDHIYYM

-262 TPSIYGII
+262 TPAIYGII

-283 SLIQDGYNAA
+283 NLIQDGYNAA

-298 LSQAMRD
+298 LSQGMRD

-363 ICISLVHLREK
+363 LCLSLINLREK
-374 HKVKQIEKIVGRP
+374 SKIKRIEKIVGRP
-387 IERATIPTGK
+387 FEKGMIPTGK

-410 IEHVDINREDID
+410 IEHVDINREEID

-427 IFKKLEWMSREEL
+427 VFRKLEWMSREEL

-452 LDYYKDAVDL
+452 LDYYKDAIDL
-462 NVDENAEKKDKKER
+462 NVDEKDEKKDRKELKKER
-476 KKERDRQDET
+476 EHRDET
-486 MKRLYFGLGKNDHIL
+486 MKRLYFGMGKNDHIL

-513 RSKNIPI
+513 HSKNIPI
-520 GRIDLF
+520 GRIDLYG
-526 NDYSYVDV
+526 DYSYVDV
-534 DESFVPMILE
+534 DESFVPMILD
-544 CFSDPLMNP
+544 CFADPHNNP
-553 KGIVVE
+553 RGIVVE
-559 VAKEQPKR
+559 VAKEQPERKKSS
-567 EKKSFADK
+567 EKKDF
-575 KEGEKKTRK
+575 GEKKERK
-584 EEKHNRDDFHEEE
+584 ERRDRDEFREKRNRHDEDF
-597 SFEKKSKRKS
+597 FEKKSKKKK
-607 KDFDDDKPKYK
+607 KDFDDDRTYYK
-618 VERSRD
+618 SERSRD
-624 GHEWLDPDWRNHL
+624 GREWLDPDWKEHM
-637 DDIDVFIDDDD
+637 DDIDVFLDDDD
-648 ERPSRKKRNEE
+648 RPSRKQRNAE
-659 RGFGSKKET
+659 RGFGS
-668 SPKTGSK
+668 SRGG
-675 KEKSSATKRSSRSG
+675 SSRG
-689 FRSSDYDVDGPRSSR
+689 GSSKGSSSR
-704 KSSSKSSSTKESGR
+704 GGYSSSRESGR
-718 GRRGAAR
+718 GRRGASR
-725 HEEPDYYSPKR
+725 YEDNSFYSPR
-736 RRK
+736 RRGGGRRR

>member
-1 MAKIQKKTL
+1 
-10 FLQPISSF
+10 
-18 NIIFMSQFTDFG
+18 MSQFTDFG
-30 LNSALLKA
+30 LNPALLKA
-38 IGELGFEN
+38 IKELGFEN
-46 PMPIQEQA
+46 PMPIQEKT
-54 IPVLLERD
+54 IPVLLEQD
-62 TDFVGLAQTGTGKTA
+62 VDFVGLAQTGTGKTA
-77 AFGLPLLQKI
+77 AFGLPLLNKI
-87 DAEQRCVQALI
+87 NVEQRCVQALI

-108 ITKDL
+108 ITRDL
-113 RNYAKYIP
+113 RSYAKYIP
-121 EILVV
+121 EILIV
-126 PVYGGASIELQFK
+126 PVYGGASIEMQFK
-139 DLAKKPQIIVAT
+139 DLAKKPHIIVAT

-169 SSMILDE
+169 KTMILDE

-199 GRHTMLFSATMPK
+199 RHTMLFSATMPK
-212 EVEAILNKYMT
+212 EVEAILKNYMN

-232 RNSGTANVDHRYYM
+232 RNSGTANVDHKYYM
-246 MAAKDRYS
+246 MAAKDRYM

-283 SLIQDGYNAA
+283 NLIQDGYNAA

-298 LSQAMRD
+298 LSQGMRD

-356 GRADKRG
+356 GRADQRG
-363 ICISLVHLREK
+363 ICLSLINLREK
-374 HKVKQIEKIVGRP
+374 SKIKKIEKIVGRP
-387 IERATIPTGK
+387 FEKAMIPTGK

-410 IEHVDINREDID
+410 IEHVDINREEID

-427 IFKKLEWMSREEL
+427 VFRKLDWMSREEL

-452 LDYYKDAVDL
+452 LDYYKDAIDL
-462 NVDENAEKKDKKER
+462 NVDERDEKKDKKER
-476 KKERDRQDET
+476 KKEREHQDET
-486 MKRLYFGLGKNDHIL
+486 MKRLYFGMGKNDHIL

-513 RSKNIPI
+513 RTKNIPI

-526 NDYSYVDV
+526 GDFSYVDV
-534 DESFVPMILE
+534 DENYVDLILE
-544 CFSDPLMNP
+544 SFADPRSNP
-553 KGIVVE
+553 RGIVVE
-559 VAKEQPKR
+559 VAKDQPDR
-567 EKKSFADK
+567 SASRSEKKDF
-575 KEGEKKTRK
+575 GERK
-584 EEKHNRDDFHEEE
+584 ERRERDDFRGGERREKHDDFREKRDRRDDDF
-597 SFEKKSKRKS
+597 FEKKSKKKK
-607 KDFDDDKPKYK
+607 KDFDDDKPFYK
-618 VERSRD
+618 SERSRD
-624 GHEWLDPDWRNHL
+624 GREWLDPDWKDHL
-637 DDIDVFIDDDD
+637 DDIDVFYDDDD
-648 ERPSRKKRNEE
+648 RPSRRERNAE
-659 RGFGSKKET
+659 RGFGS
-668 SPKTGSK
+668 SRGGG
-675 KEKSSATKRSSRSG
+675 RSS
-689 FRSSDYDVDGPRSSR
+689 SSR
-704 KSSSKSSSTKESGR
+704 GGGSRGGYSSSRDSGR
-718 GRRGAAR
+718 GRRGASR
-725 HEEPDYYSPKR
+725 YDDDYYSPKR
-736 RRK
+736 RGGGRRR

>member
-1 MAKIQKKTL
+1 
-10 FLQPISSF
+10 
-18 NIIFMSQFTDFG
+18 MSQFTDFG
-30 LNSALLKA
+30 LNPALLRA
-38 IGELGFEN
+38 IKELEFEN
-46 PMPIQEQA
+46 PMPIQEKT
-54 IPVLLERD
+54 IPVLLEKD
-62 TDFVGLAQTGTGKTA
+62 VDFVGLAQTGTGKTA
-77 AFGLPLLQKI
+77 AFGLPLLNKI

-108 ITKDL
+108 ITRDL

-121 EILVV
+121 EILIV

-164 DFSNV
+164 DFTNV
-169 SSMILDE
+169 KTMILDE

-232 RNSGTANVDHRYYM
+232 RNSGTANVDHIYYM

-283 SLIQDGYNAA
+283 NLIQDGYNAA

-363 ICISLVHLREK
+363 ICLSLINLREK
-374 HKVKQIEKIVGRP
+374 SKIKQIEKIVGRP
-387 IERATIPTGK
+387 FEKAMIPTGK

-410 IEHVDINREDID
+410 IEHVNINSEEID

-427 IFKKLEWMSREEL
+427 VFRKLDWMSREEL

-462 NVDENAEKKDKKER
+462 NVSEKDEKKDRRELKKER
-476 KKERDRQDET
+476 EHRDET
-486 MKRLYFGLGKNDHIL
+486 MKRLYFGMGKNDHIL

-513 RSKNIPI
+513 HSKNIPI

-526 NDYSYVDV
+526 GDYSYVDV
-534 DESFVPMILE
+534 EESFVPLILD
-544 CFSDPLMNP
+544 CFADPHNNP
-553 KGIVVE
+553 RGIVVE
-559 VAKEQPKR
+559 VAKEQPERKKSS
-567 EKKSFADK
+567 EKKDF
-575 KEGEKKTRK
+575 GEKKERK
-584 EEKHNRDDFHEEE
+584 ERRDRDEFRGDRKEKRDDFREKRERKDDDF
-597 SFEKKSKRKS
+597 FEKKSKKKK
-607 KDFDDDKPKYK
+607 KDFDDDKPYYK
-618 VERSRD
+618 SERSRD
-624 GHEWLDPDWRNHL
+624 GREWLDPDWKDHL
-637 DDIDVFIDDDD
+637 DDIEVFIDDDD
-648 ERPSRKKRNEE
+648 RPSRKQRNAE
-659 RGFGSKKET
+659 RGFGAK
-668 SPKTGSK
+668 
-675 KEKSSATKRSSRSG
+675 KSSG
-689 FRSSDYDVDGPRSSR
+689 
-704 KSSSKSSSTKESGR
+704 SSSKGGSSRGGSSRGGSSRGSSSRGGGYSSRESNR
-718 GRRGAAR
+718 GRRGASR
-725 HEEPDYYSPKR
+725 YEDDYYSPR
-736 RRK
+736 RRGGGRRR

>member
-1 MAKIQKKTL
+1 
-10 FLQPISSF
+10 
-18 NIIFMSQFTDFG
+18 MSQFTDFG
-30 LNSALLKA
+30 LDSALLRA

-46 PMPIQEQA
+46 PMPIQEQT
-54 IPVLLERD
+54 IPVLLDRD

-87 DAEQRCVQALI
+87 DPSQRCVQALI

-121 EILVV
+121 EILIV

-159 RRNRV
+159 RRNKV

-169 SSMILDE
+169 RTMILDE

-199 GRHTMLFSATMPK
+199 RNTMLFSATMPK
-212 EVEAILNKYMT
+212 EVEAILTKYMT

-374 HKVKQIEKIVGRP
+374 HKIKQIEKIVGRP
-387 IERATIPTGK
+387 IEKAIIPTGK

-462 NVDENAEKKDKKER
+462 NVNEKDEKKER
-476 KKERDRQDET
+476 KELKKDREHRDET
-486 MKRLYFGLGKNDHIL
+486 MKRLYFGVGKNDHIL
-501 PQKIIGK
+501 PQKLIGM

-513 RSKNIPI
+513 RTKSIPI

-526 NDYSYVDV
+526 PDYSYVDV
-534 DESFVPMILE
+534 EESFVPMLLE
-544 CFSDPLMNP
+544 CFADPRKNP
-553 KGIVVE
+553 KGIHVE
-559 VAKEQPKR
+559 VAKDQPKR
-567 EKKSFADK
+567 DK
-575 KEGEKKTRK
+575 KPREEREENFEEKERGEKKDRA
-584 EEKHNRDDFHEEE
+584 EKRERR
-597 SFEKKSKRKS
+597 EKKERREE
-607 KDFDDDKPKYK
+607 DKPKYK

-624 GHEWLDPDWRNHL
+624 GHEWLDPDWREHL
-637 DDIDVFIDDDD
+637 DDIEVFLDEDDV
-648 ERPSRKKRNEE
+648 RPSRKKRSEE
-659 RGFGSKKET
+659 RGFGA
-668 SPKTGSK
+668 K
-675 KEKSSATKRSSRSG
+675 KEKSSGSKREKTESSKKAKSAGPKKESRSGSSRKSTGSG
-689 FRSSDYDVDGPRSSR
+689 FRSSDYDIDGPRRGSSSR
-704 KSSSKSSSTKESGR
+704 GSSTRESNR

-725 HEEPDYYSPKR
+725 NEEPDYYSPR
-736 RRK
+736 RHGRRK

>member
-1 MAKIQKKTL
+1 
-10 FLQPISSF
+10 
-18 NIIFMSQFTDFG
+18 MSQFTDFG
-30 LNSALLKA
+30 LNPALLRA
-38 IGELGFEN
+38 IKELGFEN
-46 PMPIQEQA
+46 PMPIQEQT
-54 IPVLLERD
+54 IPVLLEQD
-62 TDFVGLAQTGTGKTA
+62 VDFVGLAQTGTGKTA
-77 AFGLPLLQKI
+77 AFGLPLLNKI
-87 DAEQRCVQALI
+87 DAEQRCIQALI

-108 ITKDL
+108 ITRDL
-113 RNYAKYIP
+113 RNYARYIP
-121 EILVV
+121 EILIV

-164 DFSNV
+164 DFTNV
-169 SSMILDE
+169 KTMILDE

-232 RNSGTANVDHRYYM
+232 RNSGTANVDHIYYM

-283 SLIQDGYNAA
+283 NLIQDGYNAA

-298 LSQAMRD
+298 LSQGMRD

-363 ICISLVHLREK
+363 ICLSLINLREK
-374 HKVKQIEKIVGRP
+374 SKIKKIEKIVGRP
-387 IERATIPTGK
+387 FEKAMIPTGK

-410 IEHVDINREDID
+410 IEHVDINREEID

-427 IFKKLEWMSREEL
+427 VFRKLDWMSREEL

-462 NVDENAEKKDKKER
+462 NVTEREEKKDRKER
-476 KKERDRQDET
+476 QIEREHRDET
-486 MKRLYFGLGKNDHIL
+486 MKRLYFGMGKNDHIL

-520 GRIDLF
+520 GRIDLYPDF
-526 NDYSYVDV
+526 SYVDV
-534 DESFVPMILE
+534 EESFVPLILE
-544 CFSDPLMNP
+544 CFADPHSNP
-553 KGIVVE
+553 RGIVVE
-559 VAKEQPKR
+559 VAKEQPER
-567 EKKSFADK
+567 KKASG
-575 KEGEKKTRK
+575 GEKKGSGERK
-584 EEKHNRDDFHEEE
+584 ERKERRERDEFREKRERRDDDFA
-597 SFEKKSKRKS
+597 EKKSKKKKKER
-607 KDFDDDKPKYK
+607 DDDRPYYK
-618 VERSRD
+618 SERSRD
-624 GHEWLDPDWRNHL
+624 GREWLEPDWKEHL
-637 DDIDVFIDDDD
+637 DDIEVFIDDDD
-648 ERPSRKKRNEE
+648 RPSRKQRNAE
-659 RGFGSKKET
+659 RGFGAKK
-668 SPKTGSK
+668 GSG
-675 KEKSSATKRSSRSG
+675 SASSRGS
-689 FRSSDYDVDGPRSSR
+689 SSR
-704 KSSSKSSSTKESGR
+704 GGSSRGGGSRGSSRGSSSRESGR
-718 GRRGAAR
+718 GRRGASRYEDDFYA
-725 HEEPDYYSPKR
+725 PR
-736 RRK
+736 RRGGGRRR

>member
-1 MAKIQKKTL
+1 
-10 FLQPISSF
+10 
-18 NIIFMSQFTDFG
+18 MSQFTDFG

-54 IPVLLERD
+54 IPVLLAQD
-62 TDFVGLAQTGTGKTA
+62 VDFVGLAQTGTGKTA

-87 DAEQRCVQALI
+87 DASQRCVQALI

-121 EILVV
+121 EILIV

-159 RRNRV
+159 RRNKV

-169 SSMILDE
+169 KTMILDE

-199 GRHTMLFSATMPK
+199 RSTMLFSATMPK

-223 DPVKVAVGE
+223 DPVKVSVGE
-232 RNSGTANVDHRYYM
+232 RNSGTANVDHKYYM

-387 IERATIPTGK
+387 IERALIPTGK

-462 NVDENAEKKDKKER
+462 NVDEKDVNKDKKER
-476 KKERDRQDET
+476 KKERDRMDET
-486 MKRLYFGLGKNDHIL
+486 MKRLYFGMGKNDHIL

-513 RSKNIPI
+513 RTKNIPI

-526 NDYSYVDV
+526 GDYSYVDV
-534 DESFVPMILE
+534 EESFVPMILE
-544 CFSDPLMNP
+544 CFSDPRKNP

-567 EKKSFADK
+567 EKKVHEEK
-575 KEGEKKTRK
+575 KEGGE
-584 EEKHNRDDFHEEE
+584 
-597 SFEKKSKRKS
+597 
-607 KDFDDDKPKYK
+607 KPKYK

-624 GHEWLDPDWRNHL
+624 GHEWLDPDWREHL
-637 DDIDVFIDDDD
+637 DNIDVFVDDDD
-648 ERPSRKKRNEE
+648 VRPSRKKRNEE
-659 RGFGSKKET
+659 RGFGA
-668 SPKTGSK
+668 K
-675 KEKSSATKRSSRSG
+675 KEKSSSPKKESRSGGSKKGSGLSSG
-689 FRSSDYDVDGPRSSR
+689 FRSSDYDIDGPRSSR
-704 KSSSKSSSTKESGR
+704 NSRESNR

-725 HEEPDYYSPKR
+725 NEEPSYYSPKR
-736 RRK
+736 RGGKRRG

>member
-1 MAKIQKKTL
+1 
-10 FLQPISSF
+10 
-18 NIIFMSQFTDFG
+18 MSQFTDFG
-30 LNSALLKA
+30 LNPALLRA
-38 IGELGFEN
+38 IKELGFEN
-46 PMPIQEQA
+46 PMPIQEQT
-54 IPVLLERD
+54 IPVLLEQD
-62 TDFVGLAQTGTGKTA
+62 VDFVGLAQTGTGKTA
-77 AFGLPLLQKI
+77 AFGLPLLNKI
-87 DAEQRCVQALI
+87 DAEQRCIQALI

-108 ITKDL
+108 ITRDL
-113 RNYAKYIP
+113 RNYARYIP
-121 EILVV
+121 EILIV

-164 DFSNV
+164 DFTNV
-169 SSMILDE
+169 KAMILDE

-232 RNSGTANVDHRYYM
+232 RNSGTANVDHIYYM

-283 SLIQDGYNAA
+283 NLIQDGYNAA

-298 LSQAMRD
+298 LSQGMRD

-363 ICISLVHLREK
+363 ICLSLINLREK
-374 HKVKQIEKIVGRP
+374 SKIKKIEKIVGRP
-387 IERATIPTGK
+387 FEKAMIPTGK

-410 IEHVDINREDID
+410 IEHVDINREEID

-427 IFKKLEWMSREEL
+427 VFRKLDWMSREEL

-462 NVDENAEKKDKKER
+462 NVTEREEKKDRKER
-476 KKERDRQDET
+476 QIEREHRDET
-486 MKRLYFGLGKNDHIL
+486 MKRLYFGMGKNDHIL

-526 NDYSYVDV
+526 GDYSYVDV
-534 DESFVPMILE
+534 EESFVPLILE
-544 CFSDPLMNP
+544 CFADPHSNP
-553 KGIVVE
+553 RGIVVE
-559 VAKEQPKR
+559 VAKEQPER
-567 EKKSFADK
+567 KKASG
-575 KEGEKKTRK
+575 GEKKGSGERK
-584 EEKHNRDDFHEEE
+584 ERKERRDRDEFREKRERRDDDFA
-597 SFEKKSKRKS
+597 EKKSKKKKKER
-607 KDFDDDKPKYK
+607 DDDRPYYK
-618 VERSRD
+618 SERSRD
-624 GHEWLDPDWRNHL
+624 GREWLEPDWKEHL
-637 DDIDVFIDDDD
+637 DDIEVFIDDDD
-648 ERPSRKKRNEE
+648 RPSRKQRNAE
-659 RGFGSKKET
+659 RGFGAKK
-668 SPKTGSK
+668 GSG
-675 KEKSSATKRSSRSG
+675 SASSRG
-689 FRSSDYDVDGPRSSR
+689 GSSR
-704 KSSSKSSSTKESGR
+704 GGSSRGGGSRGSSRGSSSRESGR
-718 GRRGAAR
+718 GRRGASRYEDDFYA
-725 HEEPDYYSPKR
+725 PR
-736 RRK
+736 RRGGGRRR

>member
-1 MAKIQKKTL
+1 
-10 FLQPISSF
+10 
-18 NIIFMSQFTDFG
+18 MSQFTDFG
-30 LNSALLKA
+30 LNPALLKA
-38 IGELGFEN
+38 IEELGFEN
-46 PMPIQEQA
+46 PMPIQEKA
-54 IPVLLERD
+54 IPVLLEQD

-87 DAEQRCVQALI
+87 DATQRCVQALI

-108 ITKDL
+108 ITRDL
-113 RNYAKYIP
+113 QHYAKYIP
-121 EILVV
+121 EIYVV
-126 PVYGGASIELQFK
+126 PVYGGASIEVQFK
-139 DLAKKPQIIVAT
+139 ELARKPQVIVAT

-169 SSMILDE
+169 KTMILDE

-185 QEEVDDILEYMPKE
+185 QEEVDDILEYMPRE

-232 RNSGTANVDHRYYM
+232 RNSGTANVDHKYYM

-329 DVKELTHI
+329 DVSDLTHI

-387 IERATIPTGK
+387 IERAVIPTGK

-462 NVDENAEKKDKKER
+462 NVDENSEKKDKKER

-486 MKRLYFGLGKNDHIL
+486 MKRLYFGLGKNDHAL

-526 NDYSYVDV
+526 NDFSYVDV
-534 DESFVPMILE
+534 EESFVPMILE
-544 CFSDPLMNP
+544 CFSDPRNNP
-553 KGIVVE
+553 TGIVVE

-567 EKKSFADK
+567 EKKSSERNGRD
-575 KEGEKKTRK
+575 EKKTREQK
-584 EEKHNRDDFHEEE
+584 KPREERPEETE
-597 SFEKKSKRKS
+597 RLANTRQEEPFEKKSKKKNR
-607 KDFDDDKPKYK
+607 DFDDDKPKYK

-637 DDIDVFIDDDD
+637 DDIELFLDD
-648 ERPSRKKRNEE
+648 EDMRPSRKERNEE
-659 RGFGSKKET
+659 RGFGSKKEK
-668 SPKTGSK
+668 SAKAK
-675 KEKSSATKRSSRSG
+675 KEKGAGSKGSSRSGGSAMKSG
-689 FRSSDYDVDGPRSSR
+689 FRSSDYDIDRGSRSSR
-704 KSSSKSSSTKESGR
+704 GSSRGTSSRDSGR

-725 HEEPDYYSPKR
+725 NEEPSYYSPKR
-736 RRK
+736 RGGKRK

>member
-1 MAKIQKKTL
+1 
-10 FLQPISSF
+10 
-18 NIIFMSQFTDFG
+18 MSQFTDFG
-30 LNSALLKA
+30 LNPALLRA
-38 IGELGFEN
+38 IKELGFEN
-46 PMPIQEQA
+46 PMPIQEQT
-54 IPVLLERD
+54 IPVLLEQD
-62 TDFVGLAQTGTGKTA
+62 VDFVGLAQTGTGKTA
-77 AFGLPLLQKI
+77 AFGLPLLNKI
-87 DAEQRCVQALI
+87 DSEQRCIQALI

-108 ITKDL
+108 ITRDL
-113 RNYAKYIP
+113 RNYARYIP
-121 EILVV
+121 EILIV

-164 DFSNV
+164 DFTNV
-169 SSMILDE
+169 KTMILDE

-199 GRHTMLFSATMPK
+199 GRHTMLFSATMPQ

-232 RNSGTANVDHRYYM
+232 RNSGTANVDHIYYM

-283 SLIQDGYNAA
+283 NLIQDGYNAA

-298 LSQAMRD
+298 LSQGMRD

-363 ICISLVHLREK
+363 VCLSLINLREK
-374 HKVKQIEKIVGRP
+374 SKIKKIEKIVGRP
-387 IERATIPTGK
+387 FEKGMIPTGK

-410 IEHVDINREDID
+410 IEHVDINREEID

-427 IFKKLEWMSREEL
+427 VFRKLEWMSREEL

-462 NVDENAEKKDKKER
+462 NVNEREEKKDKRERQKER
-476 KKERDRQDET
+476 EHRDET
-486 MKRLYFGLGKNDHIL
+486 MMRLYFGMGKNDHIL

-520 GRIDLF
+520 GRIDLYPDF
-526 NDYSYVDV
+526 SYVDV
-534 DESFVPMILE
+534 EESFVPLILE
-544 CFSDPLMNP
+544 CFADPHNNP
-553 KGIVVE
+553 RGIVVE
-559 VAKEQPKR
+559 VAKEQPER
-567 EKKSFADK
+567 KKASS
-575 KEGEKKTRK
+575 GEKKEPAERK
-584 EEKHNRDDFHEEE
+584 ERKERRERDEFREKRERRERRDDDFP
-597 SFEKKSKRKS
+597 EKKSKKKK
-607 KDFDDDKPKYK
+607 KDFDDDRPYYRS
-618 VERSRD
+618 ERSRD
-624 GHEWLDPDWRNHL
+624 GHEWLDPDWREHL
-637 DDIDVFIDDDD
+637 DDIEVFIDDDD
-648 ERPSRKKRNEE
+648 RPSRKQRNAE
-659 RGFGSKKET
+659 RGFGSKKG
-668 SPKTGSK
+668 GSG
-675 KEKSSATKRSSRSG
+675 SSKGGSSRG
-689 FRSSDYDVDGPRSSR
+689 GSSR
-704 KSSSKSSSTKESGR
+704 GGSSRGSSSRGGGYSSSRDSGR

-725 HEEPDYYSPKR
+725 YEDDYYAPR
-736 RRK
+736 RRGGGGRRR

>member
-1 MAKIQKKTL
+1 
-10 FLQPISSF
+10 
-18 NIIFMSQFTDFG
+18 MSQFTDFG
-30 LNSALLKA
+30 LNPALLKA
-38 IGELGFEN
+38 IKELGFEN
-46 PMPIQEQA
+46 PMPIQEKT
-54 IPVLLERD
+54 IPVLLEKD
-62 TDFVGLAQTGTGKTA
+62 VDFVGLAQTGTGKTA
-77 AFGLPLLQKI
+77 AFGLPLLNKI
-87 DAEQRCVQALI
+87 DETQRCVQALI

-121 EILVV
+121 EILIV
-126 PVYGGASIELQFK
+126 PVYGGASIEMQFK
-139 DLAKKPQIIVAT
+139 DLAKKPHIIVAT

-169 SSMILDE
+169 KTMILDE

-199 GRHTMLFSATMPK
+199 GRNTMLFSATMPK

-232 RNSGTANVDHRYYM
+232 RNSGTANVDHIYYM
-246 MAAKDRYS
+246 MAAKDRYM

-262 TPSIYGII
+262 TPAIYGII

-283 SLIQDGYNAA
+283 NLIQDGYNAA

-363 ICISLVHLREK
+363 ICLSLINLREK
-374 HKVKQIEKIVGRP
+374 SKIKRIEKIVGRP
-387 IERATIPTGK
+387 FEKAMIPTGK

-427 IFKKLEWMSREEL
+427 ILRKLEWMSREEL

-452 LDYYKDAVDL
+452 LDYYKDAIDL
-462 NVDENAEKKDKKER
+462 NVSDKEEKKDRKER
-476 KKERDRQDET
+476 KKERDHQDET
-486 MKRLYFGLGKNDHIL
+486 MKRLYFGMGKNDHIL

-520 GRIDLF
+520 GRIDLYG
-526 NDYSYVDV
+526 DYSYVDV
-534 DESFVPMILE
+534 EESFVPMILE
-544 CFSDPLMNP
+544 SFADPRNNP
-553 KGIVVE
+553 RGIVVE
-559 VAKEQPKR
+559 VAKEQPDR
-567 EKKSFADK
+567 KKGSS
-575 KEGEKKTRK
+575 ERK
-584 EEKHNRDDFHEEE
+584 ERRDRDDFRGGERRERRDRRDDDF
-597 SFEKKSKRKS
+597 FEKKSKKK
-607 KDFDDDKPKYK
+607 KDFDDDKPFYK
-618 VERSRD
+618 SERSRD
-624 GHEWLDPDWRNHL
+624 GREWLDPDWKDHL

-648 ERPSRKKRNEE
+648 RPSRKERNAE
-659 RGFGSKKET
+659 RGFGGSRG
-668 SPKTGSK
+668 GSK
-675 KEKSSATKRSSRSG
+675 GGSSRG
-689 FRSSDYDVDGPRSSR
+689 GSSR
-704 KSSSKSSSTKESGR
+704 GGSSRGSSSRDSGR
-718 GRRGAAR
+718 GRRGASR
-725 HEEPDYYSPKR
+725 YDDDYYAPR
-736 RRK
+736 RRGGGGRRR

>member
-1 MAKIQKKTL
+1 
-10 FLQPISSF
+10 
-18 NIIFMSQFTDFG
+18 MSQFTDFG
-30 LNSALLKA
+30 LNPALVKA
-38 IGELGFEN
+38 IKEMGFEN
-46 PMPIQEQA
+46 PMPIQEKA

-62 TDFVGLAQTGTGKTA
+62 VDFVGLAQTGTGKTA
-77 AFGLPLLQKI
+77 AFGLPLLNKI
-87 DAEQRCVQALI
+87 DETQRCVQALI

-108 ITKDL
+108 ITRDL
-113 RNYAKYIP
+113 RNYARYIP
-121 EILVV
+121 EILIV

-169 SSMILDE
+169 KTMILDE

-232 RNSGTANVDHRYYM
+232 RNSGTANVDHIYYM

-262 TPSIYGII
+262 TPAIYGII

-283 SLIQDGYNAA
+283 NLIQDGYNAA

-298 LSQAMRD
+298 LSQGMRD

-363 ICISLVHLREK
+363 LCLSLINLREK
-374 HKVKQIEKIVGRP
+374 SKIKRIEKIVGRP
-387 IERATIPTGK
+387 FEKGMIPTGK

-410 IEHVDINREDID
+410 IEHVDINREEID

-427 IFKKLEWMSREEL
+427 VFRKLEWMSREEL

-452 LDYYKDAVDL
+452 LDYYKDAIDL
-462 NVDENAEKKDKKER
+462 NVDEKDEKKDRKELKKER
-476 KKERDRQDET
+476 EHRDET
-486 MKRLYFGLGKNDHIL
+486 MKRLCFGMGKNDHIL

-513 RSKNIPI
+513 HSKNIPI
-520 GRIDLF
+520 GRIDLYG
-526 NDYSYVDV
+526 DYSYVDV
-534 DESFVPMILE
+534 DESFVPMILD
-544 CFSDPLMNP
+544 CFADPHNNP
-553 KGIVVE
+553 RGIVVE
-559 VAKEQPKR
+559 VAKEQPERKKSS
-567 EKKSFADK
+567 EKKDF
-575 KEGEKKTRK
+575 GEKKERK
-584 EEKHNRDDFHEEE
+584 ERRDRDEFREKRNRHDDDF
-597 SFEKKSKRKS
+597 FEKKSKKKK
-607 KDFDDDKPKYK
+607 KDFDDDRTYYK
-618 VERSRD
+618 SERSRD
-624 GHEWLDPDWRNHL
+624 GREWLDPDWKEHM

-648 ERPSRKKRNEE
+648 RPSRKQRNAE
-659 RGFGSKKET
+659 RGFGAK
-668 SPKTGSK
+668 
-675 KEKSSATKRSSRSG
+675 KSSSTSRSSSSRSG
-689 FRSSDYDVDGPRSSR
+689 SPRSSSSR
-704 KSSSKSSSTKESGR
+704 SGSSSRESNR
-718 GRRGAAR
+718 GRRGASR
-725 HEEPDYYSPKR
+725 YDDNDFYSPR
-736 RRK
+736 RRGGGRRR